1 MKLDLQ
7 LYRGY
12 ANDKEIVVFGHVFE
26 SWGPS
31 NFRVDRKNFYHIKS
45 LWKMFTIRPLEG
57 MEVQIAFKG
66 LTTTTITDSN
76 GFFECTFPYHFE
88 LEPGWHPYEVSC
100 IHKNKAFGILETSE
114 LRKPLKNGITIISD
128 IDDTFLISHS
138 GNIWKK
144 LYILLT
150 RNVTQRK
157 TFESVVEH
165 YKALKGGRNKKIDV
179 NSFYFVSSSEW
190 NLYHFII
197 EFMKL
202 NDLPKAVLRLKNIKT
217 GLLDFL
223 RTGGGDHDHKYHKI
237 RKIISFYSQSQYVL
251 IGDDSQ
257 KDIDIYERICTE
269 YPGHVKAVYI
279 RQVSK
284 RPKPLVIDK
293 IEKIQNRDIATCYF
307 TSSTDAIE
315 HSKRIGLIAAE

>member
-45 LWKMFTIRPLEG
+45 LWKMFTIRPMDG
-57 MEVQIAFKG
+57 MKVQITFKG
-66 LTTTTITDSN
+66 LKATTTTDSN
-76 GFFECTFPYHFE
+76 GFFEYTLPYDFD

-100 IHKNKAFGILETSE
+100 IHENKDFGILERSE
-114 LRKPLKNGITIISD
+114 LRKPFSRGMNIISD

-144 LYILLT
+144 LYVLLT

-157 TFESVVEH
+157 SFKNVVRH
-165 YKALKGGRNKKIDV
+165 YRALEKSDLNKENP
-179 NSFYFVSSSEW
+179 NSFFFVSSSEW
-190 NLYHFII
+190 NLYHFIL
-197 EFMKL
+197 EFSQL
-202 NDLPKAVLRLKNIKT
+202 QHLPKAILRLKNLKT

-223 RTGGGDHDHKYHKI
+223 KTGGGDHDHKYHKI
-237 RKIISFYSQSQYVL
+237 KKIISFYPQMQYVL
-251 IGDDSQ
+251 LGDDSQ
-257 KDIDIYERICTE
+257 KDADIYNRICTE
-269 YPGHVKAVYI
+269 HPNLIKAVYI

-284 RPKPLVIDK
+284 RPKPLVVDK

-307 TSSTDAIE
+307 TSSTEAIE
-315 HSKRIGLIAAE
+315 HSERIGLIAAE